1 MKESNLQ
8 YLPRYITIKNTLK
21 NQIESGLY
29 KVGDFLPSEH
39 QLSETFQVT
48 RSTLRHSLQALKEE
62 GLIEPIKGKGSR
74 VCEST
79 IEQGLLKLY
88 TYGQNHILTSS
99 KLLEIKEVHGNKNI
113 SDHLNLEVNTPVYEI
128 RVLRHYEGQ
137 PFIIESSYL
146 PRNIAQGIEEEIYDE
161 AFVYHHIE
169 NHQKMKIN
177 HAEEHIKAEVA
188 NATEAELLNI
198 KIGTPIFYTERTCFD
213 CQERPIEFRKSIIR
227 CDLVPFYTNVY

>member
-1 MKESNLQ
+1 MTDANLPD
-8 YLPRYITIKNTLK
+8 LPRYLIIKNTLK
-21 NQIESGLY
+21 SQIENGLY

-48 RSTLRHSLQALKEE
+48 RSTIRHSLQSLKDD
-62 GLIEPIKGKGSR
+62 GLIEAIKGKGSR
-74 VCEST
+74 VCET
-79 IEQGLLKLY
+79 RIEQGLLKLY
-88 TYGQNHILTSS
+88 SYGQKHILTSS
-99 KLLEIKEVHGNKNI
+99 KLLEIKEVHGNRNI
-113 SDHLNLEVNTPVYEI
+113 SNHLNLQLNTPVYEI
-128 RVLRHYEGQ
+128 NVLRHYEGQ

-146 PRNIAQGIEEEIYDE
+146 PRHIAQGIEEETYDE

-169 NHQKMKIN
+169 SHQKMKIN

-188 NATEAELLNI
+188 NATEAKLLNI

-213 CQERPIEFRKSIIR
+213 CQDRPIEFRKSIIR